1 LFADNLLVKLGIF
14 DAMGWVYGG
23 VGAGLCTVG
32 VSVGLGLLLGY
43 LIENPILAWRNH
55 KLK

>member
-1 LFADNLLVKLGIF
+1 LVKLGIF

-43 LIENPILAWRNH
+43 LIENPILAWRNR